1 MSRSNLLISFCDFV
15 MPRLCP
21 ACSAKLSPSEKC
33 ICTSCEASLP
43 GMSSRQLMTEYSRR
57 FSQKAVIA
65 GFLSLYIFE
74 RNSGV
79 QNLLHSIKYQKRWQ
93 NAEYMGERI
102 AEKLTSLHP
111 DSNFDMVIPVP
122 LHRIKEAERGY
133 NQSLYI
139 CRGICKIL
147 NKPLEA
153 RVLYRK
159 RFTQTQTHLSVAE
172 RESNVKGAFGLKNA
186 AGIEGRNIILA
197 DDVITTGA
205 TVQECAKV
213 LMNAGACSV
222 FVVSVAIA

>member
-1 MSRSNLLISFCDFV
+1 MPRRNLLISFYDFM

-21 ACSAKLSPSEKC
+21 ACSAKLGPNEEC
-33 ICTSCEASLP
+33 ICSCCEASLP
-43 GMSSRQLMTEYSRR
+43 QMDSRQIATEYNRR
-57 FSQKAVIA
+57 FSQQAVVS
-65 GFLSLYIFE
+65 GFFSLYIFE
-74 RNSGV
+74 RNSLV
-79 QNLLHSIKYQKRWQ
+79 QNLLHSIKYQRRWQ
-93 NAEYMGERI
+93 NAVYMGSRI
-102 AEKLTSLHP
+102 AEKLVSLYP
-111 DSNFDMVIPVP
+111 DGDFDMVVPVP

-147 NKPLEA
+147 NKPLED

-172 RESNVKGAFGLKNA
+172 RERNVKGAFGLKNA
-186 AGIEGRNIILA
+186 ARIEDKSIILA

-213 LMNAGACSV
+213 LTSAGARSV